1 MEKYEKIIVAGIVA
15 FGLLLLG
22 LCLKGGIDNFTNK
35 DRRVTVK
42 GLAEREVDADKVVW
56 TLTLEESADE
66 LNPMFGRLN
75 QQVDV
80 IKNFLKEK
88 GIDGKGDVSVT
99 TFSVND
105 NLSNVWGDEKPRY
118 HYTVRRSVVVT
129 SNDTHFISDL
139 RSQTD
144 ELIDRGVI
152 VESDNAEY
160 EYTQFQKLK
169 PEMMAE
175 AIANAE
181 TTAKQFAENSHSK
194 INKIVEAGQ
203 GEFSIDDADI
213 PYKKRVRVVSTI
225 TYSLKD

>member
-66 LNPMFGRLN
+66 LNPMFTRLN

-118 HYTVRRSVVVT
+118 HYTVRRSVVVS

-144 ELIDRGVI
+144 ELIDRGII

-160 EYTQFQKLK
+160 EYTQFPKLK

-213 PYKKRVRVVSTI
+213 PYKKKIRVVSTI

>member
-66 LNPMFGRLN
+66 LNPMFTRLN

-118 HYTVRRSVVVT
+118 HYTVRRSVVVS

-144 ELIDRGVI
+144 ELIDRGII

-213 PYKKRVRVVSTI
+213 PYKKKVRVVSTI

>member
-66 LNPMFGRLN
+66 LNPMFTRLN
-75 QQVDV
+75 QQVNV

-118 HYTVRRSVVVT
+118 HYTVRRSVVVS

-144 ELIDRGVI
+144 ELIDRGII

-213 PYKKRVRVVSTI
+213 PYKKKIRVVSTI

>member
-66 LNPMFGRLN
+66 LNPMFTRLN

-118 HYTVRRSVVVT
+118 HYMVRRSVVVS

-144 ELIDRGVI
+144 ELIDRGII

-213 PYKKRVRVVSTI
+213 PYKKKIRVVSTI

>member
-66 LNPMFGRLN
+66 LNPMFTRLN

-88 GIDGKGDVSVT
+88 GIDGKGDVQVT

-118 HYTVRRSVVVT
+118 HYTVRRSVVVS

-139 RSQTD
+139 RTQTD
-144 ELIDRGVI
+144 ELIDRGII

-181 TTAKQFAENSHSK
+181 TTAKQFAENSHSR

-213 PYKKRVRVVSTI
+213 PYKKKVRVVSTI